1 MKSNLIALNGRPF
14 GHFYDSKIGRT
25 EEDVKAMSCL
35 PHFQENLE
43 NKEDQVKQ
51 QAEDTKL
58 KRQVNVTLQLGD
70 TTQQTLKKIKTFIKG
85 NTNNDCLKS
94 YYITPCS
101 IFPQHRK
108 FNRILLISNS

>member
-1 MKSNLIALNGRPF
+1 MDDLGFAEDLTFHTVITTCKRASNHSVNTSGCA
-14 GHFYDSKIGRT
+14 

-51 QAEDTKL
+51 QAEDTKV

-70 TTQQTLKKIKTFIKG
+70 TTQQTLKKIKTSLKG
-85 NTNNDCLKS
+85 IQTT
-94 YYITPCS
+94 IA
-101 IFPQHRK
+101 
-108 FNRILLISNS
+108 